1 MCGRYPRVQIVT
13 DDQLRAAADAGLTQ
27 AEAARYFGVSKVA
40 VSRRK
45 QRLGLTFLRARQGR
59 GGSLFARLSDEEM
72 VEYRV
77 LTSRHCCT
85 RAEALRGIG
94 RGDLT

>member
-1 MCGRYPRVQIVT
+1 
-13 DDQLRAAADAGLTQ
+13 
-27 AEAARYFGVSKVA
+27 
-40 VSRRK
+40 
-45 QRLGLTFLRARQGR
+45 LRARQGR
-59 GGSLFARLSDEEM
+59 GGSLFARLSDDEM
-72 VEYRV
+72 DEYRV